1 MANSEY
7 PKQPPT
13 PEQSRS
19 AEQKPKNDTGDL
31 ALLAEFQ
38 AEKMSKAVQT
48 ATEPA
53 IRERRQ
59 KDANEMEGAHRRI
72 ADLVSSRRKT
82 AQEAIQAFDEFEQD
96 WTEELLKPAMAQ
108 EATEE
113 EIDIALAEI
122 RRARTLIE
130 QNQNTDLYSRKDFS
144 DWLKARNARVREER
158 QASDKA
164 REQKSRQ
171 QAAEQIDAIRENLGI
186 KKPKV
191 EGLAIDDIDTQFN
204 DPNIKTIEQ
213 IKGLVT
219 PEVKAGLL
227 DHILKAVDTR
237 IEQGKRLAAK
247 ESGAAVEARNM
258 ATVLGQEAIGC
269 RYQFIASAGEGKIT
283 NAQNVGT
290 MRMDNF
296 LKKYLDY
303 DLRSD
308 TQRKADL
315 EKFTNMLD

>member
-19 AEQKPKNDTGDL
+19 AEQVPKNDTGDL

-38 AEKMSKAVQT
+38 AVKMSKAVQT

-59 KDANEMEGAHRRI
+59 KDANEMAGAHRRI
-72 ADLVSSRRKT
+72 ADLVSGYKT
-82 AQEAIQAFDEFEQD
+82 AQEAIQALDELEQS
-96 WTEELLKPAMAQ
+96 WTEELMKPALAQ

-144 DWLKARNARVREER
+144 DWLKARNARVREKR
-158 QASDKA
+158 QATDKA

-191 EGLAIDDIDTQFN
+191 EGLAINDIDTQFS

-258 ATVLGQEAIGC
+258 ATVLGQEAIGR
-269 RYQFIASAGEGKIT
+269 RYQFIASAGEGKII

-290 MRMDNF
+290 MSMDNF